1 MTIKKILLFLAAL
14 WLVTY
19 LLPPSAAAQ
28 YSLFSDVKA
37 RQPGDVITV
46 RLEERT
52 AAQRESG
59 WENEKSGRLGG
70 TGSLDGGS
78 TLSGT
83 FGMDARFDQE
93 TTRRNES
100 VQSDLLRGT
109 LSVVI
114 TQIDSLSG
122 NVQVEGERSLN
133 VNGETHLMK
142 VTGTVRPYDIRGDNS
157 IFSYQLANAMIE
169 YKRAGGIKKAIFSR
183 GTLIGVGTVLMV
195 GAAAFVGMQN

>member
-1 MTIKKILLFLAAL
+1 MTIKKFLLFLAGI
-14 WLVTY
+14 WVFTFLV
-19 LLPPSAAAQ
+19 PQNASAQ
-28 YSLFSDVKA
+28 YSLFSDIKG
-37 RQPGDVITV
+37 RQLGDVITI

-93 TTRRNES
+93 SSRRNES

-109 LSVVI
+109 LSAVI
-114 TQIDSLSG
+114 TRVDSLSG
-122 NVQVEGERSLN
+122 NVIVEGERSLN

-142 VTGTVRPYDIRGDNS
+142 VTGTVRPFDIRGDNS
-157 IFSYQLANAMIE
+157 VFSYQLANAMIE